1 MPNARLN
8 ANSLKRFLLNG
19 CGYSPDLLA
28 ERYSYGDGRFVDL
41 AAFAHRPFD
50 ARSAC
55 IAAFDSRTQ
64 DPRQEVMACRSL
76 GAPVVLVNFND
87 MLQVWRPGRT
97 DATCVERG
105 LTSQQAANF
114 FSTNERYLSPRKI
127 YEAKT
132 IGRVLGGQRQM
143 DMFVDTGL
151 LPYAEKKIGTALVAE
166 VVNAASTLKEAFP
179 GKITIPQQEWIFKS
193 VFRLLAAKIL
203 KDKGVPGFIAAKLD
217 DVYDTLQ
224 RVQKHYGSKELVEIG
239 QTRQQKALE
248 ATGDIFKRMGNLR
261 NLTTEA
267 LADVYEQALITA
279 ETRKLHGTHATPS
292 YLVDYVVW
300 QLAHWIKKIPP
311 EHLNVFEPACGH
323 APFLIGMMRLLR
335 NLQVNPD
342 SGSLSM
348 FLRERLRGIE
358 KDSFAL
364 EIARLS
370 LTVADEPNPNGWAG
384 LKSGDMFAGRGLEDA
399 AQKCTV
405 FLSNP
410 PFEDGK
416 PFQMLERAFKQL
428 PASAVFGVVL
438 PSTLLFGE
446 NVNREKIIEFRKW
459 LVSNCELAEVSMF
472 PDGLFTFADQEV
484 TLLLGRRFPAR
495 RLPPV
500 RVRCRRVREDDK
512 EPFKQDYRFT
522 SDRVFPQAAF
532 SERDGYA
539 LWVPELEEEVWS
551 WLRQRP
557 KLESI
562 AEVGQGLQH
571 KAKKKVKGIR
581 VVSEKPFRGGQPG
594 YAFSRGDWA
603 LHSHPEVSYISLS
616 KKAIRRP
623 LLGTSPGKPQVL
635 APRNPVRDIWRLKA
649 FMDKEGHPFL
659 SSFFAVRPRDITMH
673 PLEYILAL
681 CWSPV
686 ASAYIYTH
694 SLKRNIQDGDLRQL
708 PVPHNDEVGI
718 RQVVKAVRAYRA
730 SAARFDSQPPEG
742 DLDFEKRSGLRITIE
757 TLHELLK
764 QVDAQVLRLYDL
776 PARAE
781 RKLLEQFSEKPRL
794 GVPGSFTGYFP
805 PGFAANIPLYAYLSH
820 TYQDIQ
826 SGRSVGMA
834 EDRERRYEQ
843 LNERSVTEALRPDEE
858 DELYAL
864 QAEVDGRDYALQ
876 PPDDSWLESV
886 ESAQGKEERELGSLA
901 NRLADVIGTSNSKP

>member
-1 MPNARLN
+1 
-8 ANSLKRFLLNG
+8 
-19 CGYSPDLLA
+19 
-28 ERYSYGDGRFVDL
+28 
-41 AAFAHRPFD
+41 
-50 ARSAC
+50 
-55 IAAFDSRTQ
+55 
-64 DPRQEVMACRSL
+64 MACRSL
-76 GAPVVLVNFND
+76 GAPVVLVSFNNT
-87 MLQVWRPGRT
+87 LQVWRPGGT
-97 DATCVERG
+97 DVTCVEQG
-105 LTSQQAANF
+105 LTGQQAANF
-114 FSTNERYLSPRKI
+114 FSRNERYLSPRRI

-132 IGRVLGGQRQM
+132 IGRVIGGQRQM

-151 LPYAEKKIGTALVAE
+151 LPYAEKEIGAVLVAE
-166 VVNAASTLKEAFP
+166 VVNAAGTLKEAFP
-179 GKITIPQQEWIFKS
+179 GRITIPQQEWIFKS

-203 KDKGVPGFIAAKLD
+203 KDKGVPGFKAAKLD

-224 RVQKHYGSKELVEIG
+224 RVQRHYGSEEPVEIG
-239 QTRQQKALE
+239 QRRQQKALE
-248 ATGDIFKRMGNLR
+248 AAGSLFNRMGNLR

-300 QLAHWIKKIPP
+300 QLAHWIENIPP
-311 EHLNVFEPACGH
+311 EHLNIFEPACGH
-323 APFLIGMMRLLR
+323 APFLVGMMRLLR
-335 NLQVNPD
+335 NLQVKH
-342 SGSLSM
+342 SSASLSA
-348 FLRERLRGIE
+348 FLRDRLRGIE
-358 KDSFAL
+358 QDSFAL

-370 LTVADEPNPNGWAG
+370 LTVADEPNPNGWNG
-384 LKSGDMFAGRGLEDA
+384 LKLGDMFTGRHLEAA
-399 AQKCTV
+399 AQRCTV

-410 PFEDGK
+410 PFAQGK
-416 PFQMLERAFKQL
+416 PFEMVERVFKQL

-438 PSTLLFGE
+438 PSALLFGKD
-446 NVNREKIIEFRKW
+446 VKRGRIIEFRKW

-472 PDGLFTFADQEV
+472 PDGSFAFADQEV
-484 TLLLGRRFPAR
+484 TLLLGRRFPTRKA
-495 RLPPV
+495 LPA

-532 SERDGYA
+532 LERDGYA

-551 WLRQRP
+551 WLRERP

-571 KAKKKVKGIR
+571 KAKKKLKGMR
-581 VVSEKPFRGGQPG
+581 VVSEKSFRGGEPG
-594 YAFSRGDWA
+594 YAYSSGDWA
-603 LHSHPEVSYISLS
+603 LHGHPEVTYINLS
-616 KKAIRRP
+616 KKVIRRP
-623 LLGTSPGKPQVL
+623 LLGTSAGKPQVL
-635 APRNPVRDIWRLKA
+635 APRNPVRDVWRLKA

-659 SSFFAVRPRDITMH
+659 SSFFAVRPWDTTMH

-708 PVPHNDEVGI
+708 PVPHTDEVGI
-718 RQVVKAVRAYRA
+718 RQVVKAVRDYRA

-742 DLDFEKRSGLRITIE
+742 ELEFVKRSEPRVSTE
-757 TLHELLK
+757 TLHGLLK
-764 QVDAQVLRLYDL
+764 EVDALVLRLYDL

-781 RKLLEQFSEKPRL
+781 RKLLEQFSGKPRL
-794 GVPGSFTGYFP
+794 GVPGLFTRYFP
-805 PGFAANIPLYAYLSH
+805 PGFTATIPLYAYLSH
-820 TYQDIQ
+820 TYQNIQ
-826 SGRSVGMA
+826 SGRSAGMA
-834 EDRERRYEQ
+834 EDRERRYEE
-843 LNERSVTEALRPDEE
+843 LNERSLSAALRPGEE

-864 QAEVDGRDYALQ
+864 QAEIDGRDYALQ

-901 NRLADVIGTSNSKP
+901 DRLGDVVGSSNSKP